1 MRRLNRHPLME
12 RIVEKN
18 SSLNPKGR
26 IISAYILENPKKVV
40 FMTIK
45 QLSSACQ
52 VSESTV
58 VRFVGQLGYEGY
70 SEFLQALRD
79 LVDTEMT
86 VLDRIDL
93 SEMEEPKLDR
103 FRRLVFEEID
113 NLKQLYDTMNREDMD
128 KMVDYLHKS
137 STICV
142 IGSRLSDILAHY
154 MGWSLTK
161 VHPNVHILKG
171 SDSTTLDWLTMAP
184 ADNLVVIIATSR
196 YTNELIRVGKWVR
209 RLGQTLL
216 VIAESS
222 VCPLIQFAHLTL
234 VAPFQHIPVL
244 GSPSTLF
251 CLINY
256 LILELANRRGNQLK
270 EHQEK
275 LELSYRE
282 NDVLFNPD
290 IEACNKS
297 GIGNGHRSHSLPT
310 ELLDQQKARYI
321 LPTPVGT

>member
-1 MRRLNRHPLME
+1 MKK
-12 RIVEKN
+12 IVEQN
-18 SSLNPKGR
+18 SSLYPKGR
-26 IISAYILENPKKVV
+26 ILSDYILENPKKVV

-45 QLSSACQ
+45 QLASACQ

-58 VRFVGQLGYEGY
+58 VRFMAQLGYEGY
-70 SEFLQALRD
+70 GEFLQALRD

-93 SEMEEPKLDR
+93 SEIEEPKLDR

-113 NLKQLYDTMNREDMD
+113 NLKHLYDTVNREDMS

-137 STICV
+137 STIYV
-142 IGSRLSDILAHY
+142 IGSRLSDTLAYY

-161 VHPNVHILKG
+161 VRPNVHILKG

-184 ADNLVVIIATSR
+184 ADSLVVIIATSR

-222 VCPLIQFAHLTL
+222 LCPLIQFAHLTI

-256 LILELANRRGNQLK
+256 LILELANRSGNQLK
-270 EHQEK
+270 RHQEK
-275 LELSYRE
+275 LEQSYRE
-282 NDVLFNPD
+282 NDILFNLD
-290 IEACNKS
+290 
-297 GIGNGHRSHSLPT
+297 T
-310 ELLDQQKARYI
+310 EELGKR
-321 LPTPVGT
+321 V